1 MHGIDGRLGVMGNPN
16 AAMRDPLFYRW
27 HKVEIND
34 FLEFLLILFFSIIL
48 K

>member
-1 MHGIDGRLGVMGNPN
+1 MHGMDGRLGVMGNPN

-34 FLEFLLILFFSIIL
+34 FINLVFRSFF
-48 K
+48 